1 MGSIPI
7 KIVDT
12 FFWCIDIA
20 STLKYN
26 SKMQNPPQTK
36 RWRNF
41 DLFNSIKYLI
51 DYEFKIL

>member
-26 SKMQNPPQTK
+26 SKMQNPPQT
-36 RWRNF
+36 N
-41 DLFNSIKYLI
+41 DDVILTYLI
-51 DYEFKIL
+51 QSNI